1 MNKDQLLKKRYRAEK
16 RFKFYGLVSITLAIL
31 FVIFLVNVIFSKG
44 RAAFQR
50 TTIAVEVNFNTEELE
65 LSSNASIEEIQDADF
80 YDLSINSLLKLYKT
94 EGAKQEKELLRVFSP
109 DHDIE
114 IKNFLIKNLD
124 NLNKNVI
131 VNLTTS
137 DDIDQLHKGN
147 YPRHLPEERRRISDF
162 QLLIYDQLVK
172 ENKVNK
178 VFNTFF
184 FTNGD
189 SRNPEIAGIG
199 GSLFGSFFTIIIT
212 LILSFPIAIF
222 ASIYLEEFAP
232 KNRITDFIE
241 ININNLAAVPSIVF
255 GLLGLGILL
264 GTFDLPR
271 STPLVAG
278 ITLSLMT
285 LPRIIIPCRAS
296 LKAVP
301 PSIREGA
308 LAVGA
313 SKVQSVMHHV
323 VPLSIPGTLSG
334 TIIGLAQALGET
346 APLILIGMVAFVVDI
361 PATPIDPSASLPV
374 QVYLWSEQAERG
386 FVEKTS
392 ATIMVLLSFLIVMN
406 FIAVYLRQKF
416 EKKWS

>member
-16 RFKFYGLVSITLAIL
+16 RFKFYGFVSITLAIL

-44 RAAFQR
+44 RTAFQR

-178 VFNTFF
+178 VFNT
-184 FTNGD
+184 
-189 SRNPEIAGIG
+189 EGIG
-199 GSLFGSFFTIIIT
+199 I
-212 LILSFPIAIF
+212 
-222 ASIYLEEFAP
+222 P
-232 KNRITDFIE
+232 KKYISRITERFFRVDPAKSKE
-241 ININNLAAVPSIVF
+241 V
-255 GLLGLGILL
+255 GGTGLGLAIVKHIVNQHRAEIDIKSEEGKGTEFIL
-264 GTFDLPR
+264 TFPN
-271 STPLVAG
+271 S
-278 ITLSLMT
+278 
-285 LPRIIIPCRAS
+285 
-296 LKAVP
+296 
-301 PSIREGA
+301 
-308 LAVGA
+308 
-313 SKVQSVMHHV
+313 
-323 VPLSIPGTLSG
+323 
-334 TIIGLAQALGET
+334 
-346 APLILIGMVAFVVDI
+346 
-361 PATPIDPSASLPV
+361 
-374 QVYLWSEQAERG
+374 
-386 FVEKTS
+386 
-392 ATIMVLLSFLIVMN
+392 
-406 FIAVYLRQKF
+406 
-416 EKKWS
+416 